1 MFEHFLQL
9 DRAFFDDAISI
20 MEKEIASD
28 ILNQLFSRSIE
39 TTVTID
45 SSFKSSYV

>member
-39 TTVTID
+39 TTVTIN
-45 SSFKSSYV
+45 SSFEG